1 MESCASA
8 ERSRQTVAGSSSEVD
23 DAARSAARHSGG
35 CAPALPIAAR
45 TQTATHRKSVQV
57 DSCRFIVVPR
67 IMRFMN
73 ILRTSSVAA
82 LLVVG
87 LSGVG
92 LSQTERQGTTYRSPT
107 GATLKLMLD
116 DSNVG
121 PEVTVGELT
130 FPPNADSGDHTHGA
144 IEMFYVLS
152 GELEHV
158 VNGKS
163 QILKPGM
170 VGYVRPPDK
179 IRHKTGPAGAKVVVI
194 WVPGDEGKKIAA
206 RWTKEP

>member
-1 MESCASA
+1 MNAL
-8 ERSRQTVAGSSSEVD
+8 RGWVA
-23 DAARSAARHSGG
+23 
-35 CAPALPIAAR
+35 I
-45 TQTATHRKSVQV
+45 
-57 DSCRFIVVPR
+57 
-67 IMRFMN
+67 
-73 ILRTSSVAA
+73 A
-82 LLVVG
+82 LLAC
-87 LSGVG
+87 LSHAAFAQAEKQGV
-92 LSQTERQGTTYRSPT
+92 TYRSPT
-107 GATLKLMLD
+107 GATLKLLLD

-121 PEVTVGELT
+121 PEATVGELT

-179 IRHKTGPAGAKVVVI
+179 IRHKTGAAGAKVVVI
-194 WVPGDEGKKIAA
+194 WVPGEEGKKIAA
-206 RWTKEP
+206 RWKREP